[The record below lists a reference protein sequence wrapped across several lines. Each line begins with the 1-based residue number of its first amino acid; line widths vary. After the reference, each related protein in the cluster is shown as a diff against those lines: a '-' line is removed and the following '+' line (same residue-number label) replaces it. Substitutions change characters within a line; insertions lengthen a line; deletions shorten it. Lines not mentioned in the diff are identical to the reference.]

1 MSFNPNDH
9 LIALKGKPYL
19 EVKWRLVWFRNENPD
34 WGIQTTPV
42 KIDLD
47 VKYAIFKATIT
58 DQHGRIIAEGTK
70 MEDIKGFPDYV
81 EKAETGSIGRALGI
95 CGYGTQFAPEFDEIV
110 PGAENP
116 RMVDSPIDPP
126 KAKVKVTVEPTVVKR
141 TMREGGALL
150 KAEISRL
157 WGEMPKED
165 NARIYQLL
173 SGREDYEVEAVYQAA
188 SVLRDCK
195 MFDEANELING
206 LVEGRI
212 VKVVE

>member
-42 KIDLD
+42 KIDLEN
-47 VKYAIFKATIT
+47 KYAIFKATIT
-58 DQHGRIIAEGTK
+58 DQNGRIIAEGTK
-70 MEDIKGFPDYV
+70 MEDIKGFSDFV

-110 PGAENP
+110 PGVENP
-116 RMVDSPIDPP
+116 RIVDSPIEPP
-126 KAKVKVTVEPTVVKR
+126 VKKAQPAQPKR
-141 TMREGGALL
+141 TMREGGVLL
-150 KAEISRL
+150 KAEIVRL
-157 WGEMPKED
+157 WGEMPRED
-165 NARIYQLL
+165 QARIYQML
-173 SGREDYEVEAVYQAA
+173 SGREDYEIEAVYAA
-188 SVLRDCK
+188 AQTLSECSN
-195 MFDEANELING
+195 FDEANELING

>member
-42 KIDLD
+42 KIDLEN
-47 VKYAIFKATIT
+47 KYAIFKATIT
-58 DQHGRIIAEGTK
+58 DQNGRIIAEGTK
-70 MEDIKGFPDYV
+70 MEDIKGFSDFV

-110 PGAENP
+110 PGVENP
-116 RMVDSPIDPP
+116 RIVDSPIDPP
-126 KAKVKVTVEPTVVKR
+126 VKVKVTAQATVAKR
-141 TMREGGALL
+141 TMREAAVLI
-150 KAEISRL
+150 KQEIDRL

-165 NARIYQLL
+165 QARIYQML
-173 SGREDYEVEAVYQAA
+173 SGREDYEIEAVYAA
-188 SVLRDCK
+188 AKTLSECSN
-195 MFDEANELING
+195 FDEANELING

>member
-47 VKYAIFKATIT
+47 AKYAIFKATIT
-58 DQHGRIIAEGTK
+58 DQHGRVIAEGTK
-70 MEDIKGFPDYV
+70 MEDIKGFSDFV

-110 PGAENP
+110 PGVENP
-116 RMVDSPIDPP
+116 RIVDSPIDPP
-126 KAKVKVTVEPTVVKR
+126 VKVKVTAQATVAKR
-141 TMREGGALL
+141 TMREAAVLI
-150 KAEISRL
+150 KQEIDRL

-165 NARIYQLL
+165 QARIYQML
-173 SGREDYEVEAVYQAA
+173 SGREDYEIEAVYAA
-188 SVLRDCK
+188 AKTLSECSN
-195 MFDEANELING
+195 FDEANELING

>member
-42 KIDLD
+42 KIDLEN
-47 VKYAIFKATIT
+47 KYAIFKATIT
-58 DQHGRIIAEGTK
+58 DQHGRVIAEGTK
-70 MEDIKGFPDYV
+70 MEDIKGFSDFV

-110 PGAENP
+110 PGVENP
-116 RMVDSPIDPP
+116 RIVDSPIDPP
-126 KAKVKVTVEPTVVKR
+126 VKVKVTAQATVAKR
-141 TMREGGALL
+141 TMREAAVLI
-150 KAEISRL
+150 KQEIDRL

-165 NARIYQLL
+165 QARIYQML
-173 SGREDYEVEAVYQAA
+173 SGREDYEIEAVYAA
-188 SVLRDCK
+188 AKTLSECSN
-195 MFDEANELING
+195 FDEANELING

>member
-42 KIDLD
+42 KIDLEN
-47 VKYAIFKATIT
+47 KYAIFKATIT

-70 MEDIKGFPDYV
+70 MEDIKGFSDFV

-110 PGAENP
+110 PGVENP
-116 RMVDSPIDPP
+116 RIVDAPIETP
-126 KAKVKVTVEPTVVKR
+126 KVKMTATPTVVKR
-141 TMREGGALL
+141 TMREAAVLI
-150 KAEISRL
+150 KQEIDRL

-165 NARIYQLL
+165 QARIYQML
-173 SGREDYEVEAVYQAA
+173 SGREDYEIEAVYAA
-188 SVLRDCK
+188 AQTLSECSN
-195 MFDEANELING
+195 FDEANELING

>member
-1 MSFNPNDH
+1 MSFNPNDY

-47 VKYAIFKATIT
+47 AKYAIFKATIT

-70 MEDIKGFPDYV
+70 MEDIKGFSDFV

-110 PGAENP
+110 PGVENP
-116 RMVDSPIDPP
+116 RIVDSPIDPP
-126 KAKVKVTVEPTVVKR
+126 TKKAQPAPAKR

-150 KAEISRL
+150 KAEIVRL
-157 WGEMPKED
+157 WGEMNKED

>member
-19 EVKWRLVWFRNENPD
+19 EVKYRLVWFRDENPD
-34 WGIQTTPV
+34 WGIQTTPI

-47 VKYAIFKATIT
+47 AKYAIFKATIT

-70 MEDIKGFPDYV
+70 MEDSKGFSDFL
-81 EKAETGSIGRALGI
+81 EKAETGAIGRALGI

-110 PGAENP
+110 PGVENP
-116 RMVDSPIDPP
+116 RIVDSPINPP
-126 KAKVKVTVEPTVVKR
+126 VKVKMTAQATVTKR
-141 TMREGGALL
+141 TMREAGALI
-150 KAEISRL
+150 KQEIDRL

-165 NARIYQLL
+165 QARIYQML
-173 SGREDYEVEAVYQAA
+173 SGREDYEVEAVYAA
-188 SVLRDCK
+188 AQTLSECET
-195 MFDEANELING
+195 FDEANDLING

>member
-42 KIDLD
+42 KIDLEN
-47 VKYAIFKATIT
+47 KYAIFKATIT

-70 MEDIKGFPDYV
+70 MEDIKGFSDFV

-110 PGAENP
+110 PGVENP
-116 RMVDSPIDPP
+116 RIVDSPIDPP
-126 KAKVKVTVEPTVVKR
+126 VKVKVTAQATVAKR
-141 TMREGGALL
+141 TMREAAVLI
-150 KAEISRL
+150 KQEIDRL

-165 NARIYQLL
+165 QARIYQML
-173 SGREDYEVEAVYQAA
+173 SGREDYEIEAVYAA
-188 SVLRDCK
+188 AKTLSECSN
-195 MFDEANELING
+195 FDEANELING